1 MIKNGKD
8 IQEALDAISMTGGK
22 VHLGAGSYELDSTI
36 VVDTPSSRLEG
47 DVWAYNLD
55 PNGVFET
62 PYGTKLRLLGRDFP
76 AISVG
81 ENNVPAGA
89 MVCDIGIQGD
99 IKGMDTRPLLDI
111 SNPSHSAG
119 IYFGSNRVDQGQF
132 SKISCCGL
140 AVAVSAADNAE
151 LDACSFEKINMDG
164 CCIGVYFAPR
174 ASYYAHFRQCVVADT
189 PSYGFFFDGT
199 NSKIHNVDITDIHFV
214 RNCGASPIKDEEP
227 CAVYFKNISSCI
239 FRDNLVDFAGV
250 FWYYDDDATS
260 NEQRQ
265 VSKNTAIGLKVIGNK
280 NRILGNTFMHSS
292 RESIVIEG
300 DENILM
306 SNIVDGDVII
316 SGEGNVV
323 NGLVFT
329 KPSAR
334 LILKGAAATS
344 TVLLGVEE
352 HRIVRE

>member
-8 IQEALDAISMTGGK
+8 IQVALNAIKASGGK
-22 VHLGAGSYELDSTI
+22 VHLGAGSYELESSI
-36 VVDTPSSRLEG
+36 VVDTPSSKLEG

-62 PYGTKLRLLGRDFP
+62 PYGTKLRLIGRDFP
-76 AISVG
+76 AVSVG
-81 ENNVPAGA
+81 VDNVPAGA

-99 IKGMDTRPLLDI
+99 IKGMDTRGLLDI
-111 SNPSHSAG
+111 ENPSHSAG
-119 IYFGSNRVDQGQF
+119 LYFGSQRVDQGQF

-140 AVAVSAADNAE
+140 ATAVCAADNSE

-214 RNCGASPIKDEEP
+214 RNCGSSPIENEEP

-239 FRDNLVDFAGV
+239 FRDNLVDFPGV
-250 FWYYDDDATS
+250 FWYYVDDATS

-265 VSKNTAIGLKVIGNK
+265 IQKNKAIGLKIIGDK
-280 NRILGNTFMHSS
+280 NRILGNTFMHST
-292 RESIVIEG
+292 REAIVIEG
-300 DENILM
+300 NENILM
-306 SNIVDGDVII
+306 TNIVDADVVIE
-316 SGEGNVV
+316 GEGNVV

-329 KPSAR
+329 KPNAR
-334 LILKGAAATS
+334 LVLKGKAKDT
-344 TVLLGVEE
+344 TVILGVEE
-352 HRIVRE
+352 NRIVRE